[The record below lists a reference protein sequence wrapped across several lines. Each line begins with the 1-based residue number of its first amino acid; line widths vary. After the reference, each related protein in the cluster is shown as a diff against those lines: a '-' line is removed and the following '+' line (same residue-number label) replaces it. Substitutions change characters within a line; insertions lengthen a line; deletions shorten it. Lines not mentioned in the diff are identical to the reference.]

1 MDLVKWIEFRT
12 ASPGG
17 QMRKDADTGLIK
29 EFLKEIPIFK
39 SLSDRHLNRLSE
51 DFIVCRINKGE
62 TIFHQSDESTDLY
75 IMLDGAVRA
84 SLVNEDGE
92 ELVLA
97 AFNKGDFFG
106 EMSLL
111 DGEPRSATMIAA
123 ENAALGILRRETFLR
138 AVKDD
143 PGIAIDLLSAIVRRM
158 RMADGMIESL
168 AFLDV
173 GQRVLKLLVQIAR
186 TEGIKDKDGFFRIKR
201 LTHKELAARTGASRE
216 AVSKAMKVLSFRD
229 GVKEEGDCFLV
240 SPRAEEI
247 L

>member
-51 DFIVCRINKGE
+51 
-62 TIFHQSDESTDLY
+62 DESTDLY

>member
-1 MDLVKWIEFRT
+1 
-12 ASPGG
+12 
-17 QMRKDADTGLIK
+17 MRKDADSGLIK
-29 EFLKEIPIFK
+29 SFLKEIPIFK
-39 SLSDRHLNRLSE
+39 SLSDRHLSRLSE

-62 TIFHQSDESTDLY
+62 TIFHQSDDSTDLY
-75 IMLDGAVRA
+75 IILDGAVRA

-111 DGEPRSATMIAA
+111 DGKPRSATMTATEYA
-123 ENAALGILRRETFLR
+123 TLGVLRRDTFR
-138 AVKDD
+138 KAAKND
-143 PGIAIDLLSAIVRRM
+143 PAIAIDLLSALVQRM

-173 GQRVLKLLVQIAR
+173 SQRVIKILMQIAR

-240 SPRAEEI
+240 SQRADEI

>member
-1 MDLVKWIEFRT
+1 
-12 ASPGG
+12 
-17 QMRKDADTGLIK
+17 MRKDADSGLIK

-39 SLSDRHLNRLSE
+39 SLSDRHLSRLSE

-62 TIFHQSDESTDLY
+62 TIFHQSDDSTDLY
-75 IMLDGAVRA
+75 IILDGAVRA

-92 ELVLA
+92 KLVLA

-111 DGEPRSATMIAA
+111 DGKPRSATMTATEYA
-123 ENAALGILRRETFLR
+123 TLGVLRRDTFLNAA
-138 AVKDD
+138 KND
-143 PGIAIDLLSAIVRRM
+143 PAIAIDLLSALVQRM

-173 GQRVLKLLVQIAR
+173 SQRVIKILMQIAR

-240 SPRAEEI
+240 SPRAEE
-247 L
+247 LL